1 MDLGFDELVRAAQ
14 ELRSDDD
21 HRRRPIAHLF
31 VLLLCKIDEDFTSGM
46 LDCKEGED
54 GGAIVGDCY
63 FLQ

>member
-1 MDLGFDELVRAAQ
+1 VDLGLDELIRAAQ

-31 VLLLCKIDEDFTSGM
+31 VLLLCEIDEDFTSRM
-46 LDCKEGED
+46 LNCEEREN

-63 FLQ
+63 FLR